1 MYDYVCICIIICFYV
16 IIDIIFVVFVYYKRY
31 IYWNMLKINGK
42 IVYNKIYE
50 WMIYIN
56 VVVFVVFLIKV
67 LNNLEIIM
75 KFRVDYLIWNFR
87 WNVFWWFL
95 NFLLR
100 MGILKKKIIGL

>member
-16 IIDIIFVVFVYYKRY
+16 IIGIIFVVFVYYKRY

-67 LNNLEIIM
+67 LNN
-75 KFRVDYLIWNFR
+75 
-87 WNVFWWFL
+87 
-95 NFLLR
+95 
-100 MGILKKKIIGL
+100 